1 MPKKKKFNLISAIVF
16 LVFVFIN
23 VSVYSTDPAKW
34 KTLANDGLHDP
45 SNSTLQL
52 LQNPGEALS
61 VLPYDYVGNLV
72 SWMKALDEGDITP
85 RSTFS
90 NTTEVQV
97 LDLDVVMEYTGEM
110 PLVRF
115 PHKQHTEWL
124 DCNNCHNKIFKM
136 EVGANPINMFAVLQG
151 EYCGRCHGAVAFP
164 LTECLRCHSVARSKF
179 KKKFGAQYKDEVH
192 KKQVKIM
199 ADKVKIVE

>member
-1 MPKKKKFNLISAIVF
+1 MPKKNKFKLISAIIF
-16 LVFVFIN
+16 LLLIM
-23 VSVYSTDPAKW
+23 SYALVYATDPARW
-34 KTLANDGLHDP
+34 KTLIEDGLHDP
-45 SNSTLQL
+45 ANPALQE

-72 SWMKALDEGDITP
+72 SWMKALDEGHIAP

-90 NTTEVQV
+90 KTTKVQV
-97 LDLDVVMEYTGEM
+97 LDLDIVMEYTGEM

-179 KKKFGAQYKDEVH
+179 KNKFGAQYKDAAH
-192 KKQVKIM
+192 KKQVKLM
-199 ADKVKIVE
+199 SRKVKIVE